1 MVAVKYYFER
11 ILKDINYNDAI
22 DRVVLALKKEGFGV
36 LTDIDMKQ
44 TMLEKLGVKLNNYR
58 ILGACN
64 PGFAYQALQQ
74 EVNIGLLLPCNLV
87 VRELENRSVAVTAI
101 DPVLSMGMIENENLE
116 TMAREV
122 QEKLEQVI
130 AHL

>member
-1 MVAVKYYFER
+1 MVDVKYYFEKT
-11 ILKDINYNDAI
+11 LTDTDFNHAI
-22 DRVVLALKKEGFGV
+22 ERVVSALKKEGFGV

-64 PGFAYQALQQ
+64 PGFAYQALQH
-74 EVNIGLLLPCNLV
+74 EANIGLLLPCNVV
-87 VRELENRSVAVTAI
+87 VRELENRRVEVTAI
-101 DPVLSMGMIENENLE
+101 DPVASMGMIENENLG